1 MEAQIMAFVLEDHG
15 SRSSRS
21 AEAQVKE
28 NVFLKEDVRRVLDR
42 TPSGA
47 VTIQTNTGQ
56 ILNLSGS
63 VALDLRI

>member
-1 MEAQIMAFVLEDHG
+1 MQARIMAFVREDHG
-15 SRSSRS
+15 SRGRRS

-28 NVFLKEDVRRVLDR
+28 NVLLREDVRRVLDR
-42 TPSGA
+42 TSSGA

-63 VALDLRI
+63 VALDLQI

>member
-1 MEAQIMAFVLEDHG
+1 MQARIMAFVREDHG
-15 SRSSRS
+15 SRSSKS

-28 NVFLKEDVRRVLDR
+28 NVLLREDVRRVLDR
-42 TPSGA
+42 TSSGA